1 MMEMLRCYRPAKP
14 QEPQEPQMLKPGRK
28 KSDRSEQIKAGYEK
42 HVEGSLG
49 EQMLG
54 LFWRPFEKG
63 VDAAYMSSIRSALGV
78 LGKVTKSALVD
89 DDMPMPLQKG
99 LTSFYASV
107 WNQYASG
114 VEDEIFETQSLER
127 AQHRRS
133 LAFEWA
139 EWRWLW
145 PSNRNWPEPYLW
157 LRSRVLY
164 QIMPADASFWQV
176 VRTPTFFAVAL
187 AQMVRPALACHRP
200 RRAAAAAPEPTPS
213 RSCGRPGER
222 TPAPAGPPLSQVPF
236 YGIGIYVFVVL
247 FVMINKTDE
256 FQLVSF
262 ITRYKAIQFL
272 GLGIVPG
279 VLQSIEHYVC
289 LTNVRRSGRLDP
301 RASR

>member
-1 MMEMLRCYRPAKP
+1 MMEMFRCYRPAKP

-28 KSDRSEQIKAGYEK
+28 KSERSEQIKAGYEK

-49 EQMLG
+49 EQMLD
-54 LFWRPFEKG
+54 LFWRPFERG

-78 LGKVTKSALVD
+78 LGKVTKRALVD
-89 DDMPMPLQKG
+89 EDMPTPLQKG

-187 AQMVRPALACHRP
+187 AQMV
-200 RRAAAAAPEPTPS
+200 
-213 RSCGRPGER
+213 
-222 TPAPAGPPLSQVPF
+222 PF

-279 VLQSIEHYVC
+279 VVQSIEHYVC
-289 LTNVRRSGRLDP
+289 LTHVRRSGRLDP